1 MKIAEIS
8 IQGMH
13 NVEDKT
19 YTLSDL
25 NYLFGNNG
33 AGKSTVMQALQLAIL
48 GYIPGT
54 DKNKTAIF
62 RHANGKIMR
71 VSVKFDT
78 GDIISRTY
86 KNVGTAIQADISNT
100 IDPEQILAD
109 IELPIFNF
117 NEFSD
122 MTANKLKDWF
132 INFLPDYNMPFD
144 WIKELADVAPQITKE
159 NLTAS
164 LGAVSETINAPIS
177 LLEKA
182 RELNTICKSNVS
194 IYKNEVSRLTSTM
207 QSLVHYDDFDTAL
220 SEADVNEYIRIN
232 DMVLQD
238 VRRKMSVYKQN
249 ENAIKTLAEIKNRIG
264 CSSSEDFDKRITELE
279 AKASEWQIKASE
291 SEAEM
296 KSLSEKIANL
306 KAEIHAEDKIL
317 SSNGI
322 CPFTNSACHDMQTN
336 IESAKIH
343 VEACNTELKELN
355 LKYTEVSAE
364 NKTANQQAQIIR
376 TSISSISN
384 DRKLFETLSAT
395 VDESLANE
403 SLTDLI
409 NKETELVNDI
419 NAKRDIIVKIKA
431 NQQYDSLKATISKD
445 IFNAEELLELN
456 KAWDKFTGVNGIQ
469 SKIMEAPFEL
479 FSDSITK
486 YLVKFFGDATLK
498 AAFKVGEK
506 ANSFSFGL
514 KRNGAYFDFDL
525 LSSGEKCMYTLSLL
539 LAIVENAKS
548 ELKLVM
554 IDDLLD
560 HLDDNRISDVFTTL
574 YNCTDT
580 QVLLAGVKPCTHENA
595 DNFVIRI

>member
-1 MKIAEIS
+1 MKISEIS
-8 IQGMH
+8 IHGMH
-13 NVEDKT
+13 NVDDKT
-19 YTLSDL
+19 ITLRDL
-25 NYLFGNNG
+25 NYLFGKNG
-33 AGKSTVMQALQLAIL
+33 AGKSTVMQALQLSLL

-54 DKNKTAIF
+54 DKNKSAIF
-62 RHANGKIMR
+62 RHANGKIMS

-78 GDIISRTY
+78 GDYITRTY
-86 KNVGTAIQADISNT
+86 AKVGTSISEDISNT
-100 IDPEQILAD
+100 IDPKRVLAD

-117 NEFSD
+117 NEFAN

-132 INFLPDYNMPFD
+132 INFLPDFNTDID
-144 WIKELADVAPQITKE
+144 WKKELTDVAPQITEK
-159 NLTAS
+159 NLTYS
-164 LGAVSETINAPIS
+164 LESLDETIYASIS
-177 LLEKA
+177 QLEKA

-194 IYKNEVSRLTSTM
+194 IYKSEVARLTNTM
-207 QSLVHYDDFDTAL
+207 QSLVHYDDFDTSL
-220 SEADVNEYIRIN
+220 NETDVNVYIHVH
-232 DMVLQD
+232 DMLLQD
-238 VRRKMSVYKQN
+238 VRRKISVYKQN
-249 ENAIKTLAEIKNRIG
+249 QNAIKTLAEIKDRIG

-291 SEAEM
+291 SEAKM

-306 KAEIHAEDKIL
+306 KAEIHTEDKIL

-343 VEACNTELKELN
+343 VEACKTELKELN

-539 LAIVENAKS
+539 LAIIENSKS
-548 ELKLVM
+548 DLKLVM
-554 IDDLLD
+554 VDDLLD
-560 HLDDNRISDVFTTL
+560 HLDDNRISDVFATL
-574 YNCTDT
+574 YNCTDI
-580 QVLLAGVKPCTHENA
+580 QILLAGVKSCNHENA

>member
-1 MKIAEIS
+1 MKITEIS

-19 YTLSDL
+19 YTLFDL
-25 NYLFGNNG
+25 NYLYGNNG

-62 RHANGKIMR
+62 RHANGKILR
-71 VSVKFDT
+71 VTVKFDT

-100 IDPEQILAD
+100 IDPEQVLAD

-117 NEFSD
+117 NEFAD

-144 WIKELADVAPQITKE
+144 WEKELADVAPQITEE
-159 NLTAS
+159 NLTSS
-164 LGAVSETINAPIS
+164 LEALNETINAPMS

-194 IYKNEVSRLTSTM
+194 IYKNEVARLTSTM

-249 ENAIKTLAEIKNRIG
+249 ENAIKTIAEIKNRVG
-264 CSSSEDFDKRITELE
+264 CSSLEEFDTRITDLE
-279 AKASEWQIKASE
+279 SKASEWQLRASE

-336 IESAKIH
+336 IESAKVH
-343 VEACNTELKELN
+343 VEACNAELKELN
-355 LKYTEVSAE
+355 LKYTEVSAD

-376 TSISSISN
+376 NSISTISN
-384 DRKLFETLSAT
+384 DRKLFETLSVT

-431 NQQYDSLKATISKD
+431 NQQYDTLKATISKD

-456 KAWDKFTGVNGIQ
+456 KAWEKFTGVNGIQ
-469 SKIMEAPFEL
+469 SKIMEAPFAI
-479 FSDSITK
+479 FSDAITK
-486 YLVKFFGDATLK
+486 YLVKFFGDDTLK

-514 KRNGAYFDFDL
+514 KRNGAYYDFDL

-560 HLDDNRISDVFTTL
+560 HLDDNRIADVFTTL

>member
-1 MKIAEIS
+1 
-8 IQGMH
+8 
-13 NVEDKT
+13 
-19 YTLSDL
+19 
-25 NYLFGNNG
+25 
-33 AGKSTVMQALQLAIL
+33 
-48 GYIPGT
+48 
-54 DKNKTAIF
+54 
-62 RHANGKIMR
+62 
-71 VSVKFDT
+71 
-78 GDIISRTY
+78 
-86 KNVGTAIQADISNT
+86 
-100 IDPEQILAD
+100 
-109 IELPIFNF
+109 
-117 NEFSD
+117 
-122 MTANKLKDWF
+122 
-132 INFLPDYNMPFD
+132 
-144 WIKELADVAPQITKE
+144 
-159 NLTAS
+159 
-164 LGAVSETINAPIS
+164 
-177 LLEKA
+177 
-182 RELNTICKSNVS
+182 
-194 IYKNEVSRLTSTM
+194 M

-249 ENAIKTLAEIKNRIG
+249 ENAIKTIAEIKNRVG
-264 CSSSEDFDKRITELE
+264 CSSLEEFDMRIANLDVQ
-279 AKASEWQIKASE
+279 ASEWQLRASE

-306 KAEIHAEDKIL
+306 KAEIHTEDKIL

-336 IESAKIH
+336 IESAKVH

-355 LKYTEVSAE
+355 LKYTEVSAD
-364 NKTANQQAQIIR
+364 NKTATQQAQIIR
-376 TSISSISN
+376 TSISTISN

-431 NQQYDSLKATISKD
+431 NQQYDSLKAIISKD

-456 KAWDKFTGVNGIQ
+456 KAWEKFTGVNGVQ
-469 SKIMEAPFEL
+469 SKIMEAPFAI

-514 KRNGAYFDFDL
+514 KRNGAYYDFDL

-548 ELKLVM
+548 KLKLVM

-560 HLDDNRISDVFTTL
+560 HLDDNRIADVFTTL

>member
-78 GDIISRTY
+78 GDIISRSF

-100 IDPEQILAD
+100 IDPEQVLAD

-117 NEFSD
+117 NEFAD

-144 WIKELADVAPQITKE
+144 WKKELADVAPQITEE
-159 NLTAS
+159 NLTSS
-164 LGAVSETINAPIS
+164 LESLNETINAPIS

-207 QSLVHYDDFDTAL
+207 RSLVHYDDFDTAL

-232 DMVLQD
+232 DMLLQD
-238 VRRKMSVYKQN
+238 VRRKISVYKSN
-249 ENAIKTLAEIKNRIG
+249 ENAIKTLAEIKGRIG

-336 IESAKIH
+336 IESAKVH
-343 VEACNTELKELN
+343 VEACNAELKELN

-456 KAWDKFTGVNGIQ
+456 KAWEKFTGVNGIQ

-486 YLVKFFGDATLK
+486 YLVKFFGDDTLK
-498 AAFKVGEK
+498 ASFKVGEK

-514 KRNGAYFDFDL
+514 KRNGKYLDFDL
-525 LSSGEKCMYTLSLL
+525 ISSGEKCMYTLSLL

-560 HLDDNRISDVFTTL
+560 HLDDKRIADVFTTL